1 MLADAGSPAG
11 RPEIRRALRGGSWNN
26 MLSAM
31 GGTPADLY
39 QRILA
44 FDNLFEAWRKAAR
57 HKRASAAVTRFEDR
71 LADHLLELQ
80 AELAIG
86 RWLPGGY
93 VQFEIAEPKR
103 RLISAA
109 PFRDRVVHHAL
120 CNLIEPI
127 FEVRF
132 IPDSYANS

>member
-1 MLADAGSPAG
+1 M
-11 RPEIRRALRGGSWNN
+11 
-26 MLSAM
+26 
-31 GGTPADLY
+31 
-39 QRILA
+39 
-44 FDNLFEAWRKAAR
+44 
-57 HKRASAAVTRFEDR
+57 
-71 LADHLLELQ
+71 
-80 AELAIG
+80 
-86 RWLPGGY
+86 PGGY
-93 VQFEIAEPKR
+93 VQFEIAAPKR